1 MRFPDAIRRVCAWGA
16 LSVGLVIGAAQAAPP
31 QPDAAVLAFLM
42 DKATQEFSQPGPMQ
56 PRRIKTARL
65 GHLHDAQG
73 RDLDLLCG
81 RFVPMDASGGKA
93 EVPFATLKTGDYEQW
108 LGGQAAGLCAQPTI
122 TWFQGD
128 HAQALMQRLQA
139 AASAPRP

>member
-1 MRFPDAIRRVCAWGA
+1 MRLPNAKVLARGLGAWW
-16 LSVGLVIGAAQAAPP
+16 LGLAMGAAVAAPP

-73 RDLDLLCG
+73 RDVDLLCG
-81 RFVPMDASGGKA
+81 RFVPKDTSGGKA

-122 TWFQGD
+122 TWFKGD
-128 HAQALMQRLQA
+128 HAQALMQRLKA
-139 AASAPRP
+139 AASAPQP